1 MDAFNESISR
11 TGNVFGSF
19 FVQVDLGWVR
29 SVSGV
34 ATQGLDDMDGN
45 FVSQYKLNFSTDGS
59 VWKSYMERPSIG
71 SKVYWSGIIFM
82 EIKYKILGYIL
93 NNEASNGHLARP

>member
-1 MDAFNESISR
+1 MWVICRELSYINSDIFITLIHGTIPYVVAAFHESTSR

-34 ATQGLDDMDGN
+34 ATQGLDDIDGN

-59 VWKSYMERPSIG
+59 VWKSYMERPSSG
-71 SKVYWSGIIFM
+71 SKVY
-82 EIKYKILGYIL
+82 
-93 NNEASNGHLARP
+93 

>member
-1 MDAFNESISR
+1 MFL
-11 TGNVFGSF
+11 VLF

-34 ATQGLDDMDGN
+34 ATQGLHDMDGN

-59 VWKSYMERPSIG
+59 VWKSYMERPSSG
-71 SKVYWSGIIFM
+71 SKVY
-82 EIKYKILGYIL
+82 
-93 NNEASNGHLARP
+93 